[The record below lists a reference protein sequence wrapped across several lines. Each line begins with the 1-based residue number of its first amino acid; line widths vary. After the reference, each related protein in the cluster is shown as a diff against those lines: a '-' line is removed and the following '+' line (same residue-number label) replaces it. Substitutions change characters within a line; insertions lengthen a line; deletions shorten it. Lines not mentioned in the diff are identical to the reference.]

1 MTRIEDAFF
10 VRTPIFSLISTR
22 RFGCCY
28 CPALPY
34 TLDVD
39 VIDQYWHYSL
49 YPLLDLPEFSFLP
62 LEKFLFIIVIIMEV
76 REPIY
81 TFEIARRSVGRAAL
95 HLGIDSMSEGAMDV
109 LADILLNYLNRVGRT
124 LSHLVESSGR
134 TSAHVNILDALQAC
148 ELVAS
153 PAVERLHIR
162 DSSSDDDLL
171 FGTAAGGA
179 GGAASMARAH
189 LSSDW
194 QGLAAFLFGPKWL
207 QETEDEDEASSLSLT
222 ARGQQGNNNN
232 MNGGGGGAAGGK
244 VGPSATGEDTAKT
257 KKKVGWDAPYLDEVL
272 PFPQASEKC
281 ANPHPLPPYVGLSL
295 HRADQDEEHYKADEV
310 DSDEE
315 ESLDHIPDKV
325 FTGSWGS
332 ISKRKAD
339 SLDEINSSTEDVTM
353 TDADDNTASKPPPK
367 KKVKI
372 STSDSAAVAA
382 ATAAAVEEDA
392 AQKTEDDKREEMKSK
407 LHVPSFYPA
416 PPIMKVATA
425 KKGRTIVDT
434 PTVPRVL
441 EREEQ
446 EGSRS
451 VRSSLVQLGSYW
463 GSGWDDPS
471 NSKLSDKASL
481 AVPLGRSDVGE
492 QAPSSAL
499 VVPLGR
505 ASGSRVSRILEGSMD
520 AAAMQ

>member
-1 MTRIEDAFF
+1 MLNCCI
-10 VRTPIFSLISTR
+10 SLQEVS
-22 RFGCCY
+22 G
-28 CPALPY
+28 
-34 TLDVD
+34 
-39 VIDQYWHYSL
+39 
-49 YPLLDLPEFSFLP
+49 
-62 LEKFLFIIVIIMEV
+62 LEILAIIMEV

-95 HLGIDSMSEGAMDV
+95 HLGIDSMSEGALDV
-109 LADILLNYLNRVGRT
+109 MADILLNYLNRVGRT

-162 DSSSDDDLL
+162 DTSSEEDL
-171 FGTAAGGA
+171 FPGGA
-179 GGAASMARAH
+179 TTARAH

-207 QETEDEDEASSLSLT
+207 QEKEEDDESPST
-222 ARGQQGNNNN
+222 VRQQGS
-232 MNGGGGGAAGGK
+232 GGGK
-244 VGPSATGEDTAKT
+244 VGPSATEDAPKAKT
-257 KKKVGWDAPYLDEVL
+257 LGWDAPYLDEVA

-295 HRADQDEEHYKADEV
+295 HRADEDEEHQNEET

-315 ESLDHIPDKV
+315 ELDHIPDKV

-339 SLDEINSSTEDVTM
+339 SLDENQSEDVTM
-353 TDADDNTASKPPPK
+353 TDADDAAKPPPK

-372 STSDSAAVAA
+372 ADGKAVSASNA
-382 ATAAAVEEDA
+382 ED
-392 AQKTEDDKREEMKSK
+392 QTPKTEDDKREDAKAK
-407 LHVPSFYPA
+407 IQIPSFYPA
-416 PPIMKVATA
+416 PPVMKTA
-425 KKGRTIVDT
+425 PSKKGRTIVDI
-434 PTVPRVL
+434 PTVPRV
-441 EREEQ
+441 EREEK

-451 VRSSLVQLGSYW
+451 VRSSLVQLGNYW

-471 NSKLSDKASL
+471 ASKASTDASL
-481 AVPLGRSDVGE
+481 AVPLGRSDGGE
-492 QAPSSAL
+492 QAPTSSL

>member
-1 MTRIEDAFF
+1 
-10 VRTPIFSLISTR
+10 
-22 RFGCCY
+22 
-28 CPALPY
+28 
-34 TLDVD
+34 
-39 VIDQYWHYSL
+39 
-49 YPLLDLPEFSFLP
+49 
-62 LEKFLFIIVIIMEV
+62 MEV

-95 HLGIDSMSEGAMDV
+95 HLGIDSMSEGALDV
-109 LADILLNYLNRVGRT
+109 MADILLNYLNRVGRT

-148 ELVAS
+148 ELGGAS

-162 DSSSDDDLL
+162 DTSSDDDL
-171 FGTAAGGA
+171 FAGGTTTTTTAA
-179 GGAASMARAH
+179 ARAH

-207 QETEDEDEASSLSLT
+207 HEKEKDDESPSITDD
-222 ARGQQGNNNN
+222 ARRQQAGSA
-232 MNGGGGGAAGGK
+232 GGGK
-244 VGPSATGEDTAKT
+244 VGPSATGEDHDAKT
-257 KKKVGWDAPYLDEVL
+257 EKTVGWDAPYLDEVL

-295 HRADQDEEHYKADEV
+295 HRAEEDEEHQNDEV

-315 ESLDHIPDKV
+315 GQFDHVPDKV

-332 ISKRKAD
+332 ILKRKAD
-339 SLDEINSSTEDVTM
+339 SLEGGGQSEDVTM
-353 TDADDNTASKPPPK
+353 ADADADAAAAAVPPPK

-372 STSDSAAVAA
+372 ADSKGINTGEEETK
-382 ATAAAVEEDA
+382 TAED
-392 AQKTEDDKREEMKSK
+392 EKREEAKEK

-416 PPIMKVATA
+416 PPIMKVATS

-434 PTVPRVL
+434 PTLPRV

-446 EGSRS
+446 GSRS

-463 GSGWDDPS
+463 GSGWDDPT
-471 NSKLSDKASL
+471 NRNGATDKSL
-481 AVPLGRSDVGE
+481 AVPLGRSDAGE
-492 QAPSSAL
+492 QAPTTSAL